1 MDQTPA
7 PSSPLPASVGVLVIG
22 AGLAGLCAAIEAARA
37 GASVLVLDAA
47 PPERLGGNARH
58 GRNIRIASDIETPFQ
73 RDSYPAAEFTR
84 DLLRVGAGDPALAE
98 ALAEGSRDLADWLM
112 AQGVRLE
119 PWAEGNLPYSR
130 RTVFLRGGGQAL
142 TNALLA
148 RARRLGVQICA
159 GVALDQLPPEAFDPA
174 HQGPLT
180 VVIGAHRITA
190 QALVLASGGI
200 GANRDWL
207 AQTHGARADHIA
219 NRGTPEQLG
228 GPLLHALAQ
237 GALAAGLPGDGHVVA
252 VDPRAPFHDA
262 GIVSRVDGM
271 QHGIVVGAE
280 GRRFAD
286 EGAVRGPERHSVW
299 ARKLLARPDPRAW
312 IILGAEA
319 AGKLPPMA
327 CPPLS
332 ADTPEAL
339 AGLCGIDPG
348 GLAETLKAPPDPPRT
363 GEIPPLV
370 APFHAIPM
378 IPGIGFTR
386 YGLVVDASAR
396 VRLATAVAPRL
407 FAAGTNMCGAI
418 LGQGYLSGA
427 GLTIAAVFGRIA
439 GRAAAKLA
447 PEVRSRPQPQPPA
460 FVPPAPE
467 TEPFAEAKRALNL
480 CNSCGFCT
488 GLCAVFPA
496 AQGRPDLARGDLRH
510 LAHLC
515 HDCRSC
521 LHDCQYAAPHAF
533 AVNLPATLSALRR
546 AEYREPLGLAKA
558 VFALCCLL
566 PPLLLLLLQP
576 LERVFGLHTGPG
588 AFYALIPHPVMAG
601 VTGAVMGLAALGLA
615 LRLALFWRAGR
626 GPVPVDGPALR
637 DGVIAALTLRNLGDC
652 EDRAGPAGRLRR
664 FAHHLLAGGF
674 GLTFLATVAGF
685 VLHQLGQPAP
695 YPWLSAP
702 VILGTSGGVAM
713 LAGLALMS
721 LRPDP
726 LKTPAMAR
734 SDRFL
739 RGQLALLAGTGLVL
753 LVLRDTPAMGLL
765 LALHLGTVA
774 GAVLCLPFGKLSHG
788 GWRLISLIRAAAE
801 ARARRLERGA
811 LDKGRARDASGRV
824 RAGGER

>member
-22 AGLAGLCAAIEAARA
+22 AGLAGLCAAIEAARG

-47 PPERLGGNARH
+47 PPARLGGNARH
-58 GRNIRIASDIETPFQ
+58 GRNIRVASDAETPFQ

-98 ALAEGSRDLADWLM
+98 ALAEGSRDLADWLL

-119 PWAEGNLPYSR
+119 PWADGNLPYSR

-148 RARRLGVQICA
+148 RARRLGVEIRA
-159 GVALDQLPPEAFDPA
+159 GMTLDRLPPEAFDPA
-174 HQGPLT
+174 HPGPLVVT
-180 VVIGAHRITA
+180 VGANRIKV
-190 QALVLASGGI
+190 QALVLASGGL
-200 GANRDWL
+200 GANRAWL
-207 AQTHGARADHIA
+207 AQTHGPRADHIA

-228 GPLLHALAQ
+228 GLLLQALAQ
-237 GALAAGLPGDGHVVA
+237 GALAAGQPGDGHVVA
-252 VDPRAPFHDA
+252 VDPRAPGHDA

-299 ARKLLARPDPRAW
+299 ARKMLARPDPRAW

-319 AGKLPPMA
+319 AQKLPPMA
-327 CPPLS
+327 YPPLS

-339 AGLCGIDPG
+339 AALCGIDPV
-348 GLAETLKAPPDPPRT
+348 GLAETLSAPLDPPRT
-363 GEIPPLV
+363 GAMAPLV
-370 APFHAIPM
+370 PPFHALPM

-396 VRLATAVAPRL
+396 VRLATAVTPRL
-407 FAAGTNMCGAI
+407 FAAGTNICGAI

-447 PEVRSRPQPQPPA
+447 PKAKLIPASLPPNPI
-460 FVPPAPE
+460 PPAPLAD
-467 TEPFAEAKRALNL
+467 PLAEAKRALNL

-496 AQGRPDLARGDLRH
+496 AQGRPNLARGDLRH

-533 AVNLPATLSALRR
+533 AVNLPATLSELRR
-546 AEYREPLGLAKA
+546 ADYREPLRPAQAL
-558 VFALCCLL
+558 FALGCLL
-566 PPLLLLLLQP
+566 PPLLLLILQP
-576 LERVFGLHTGPG
+576 LDRVFGLHTGPG

-601 VTGAVMGLAALGLA
+601 ATGAVMGFAALGLA

-626 GPVPVDGPALR
+626 GPVPVDRHALR
-637 DGVIAALTLRNLGDC
+637 AGLAEALSLRNLGDC

-685 VLHQLGQPAP
+685 FLHVAGQPAP

-713 LAGLALMS
+713 LAGLGLMS

-726 LKTPAMAR
+726 LKTAAMAR
-734 SDRFL
+734 SDSFL
-739 RGQLALLAGTGLVL
+739 RMQLAVLAGTGLVL
-753 LVLRDTPAMGLL
+753 LALRDTQAMGLL
-765 LALHLGTVA
+765 LALHLGAVA

-801 ARARRLERGA
+801 AR
-811 LDKGRARDASGRV
+811 GRARDRGQLDKARAEAASGRV
-824 RAGGER
+824 RTGGER

>member
-1 MDQTPA
+1 MTTTPVPQT
-7 PSSPLPASVGVLVIG
+7 PLPASVGVLVIG

-58 GRNIRIASDIETPFQ
+58 GRNIRVASDAETPYQ
-73 RDSYPAAEFTR
+73 RDSYPAEEFRR
-84 DLLRVGAGDPALAE
+84 DLLRVGGDDPALAE
-98 ALAEGSRDLADWLM
+98 ALAEGSRDLADWLL

-119 PWAEGNLPYSR
+119 PWADGNLPYSR

-142 TNALLA
+142 VNALLA
-148 RARRLGVQICA
+148 RARRLGVQIRA
-159 GVALDQLPPEAFDPA
+159 GIAVEALPSEAFDPA
-174 HQGPLT
+174 HQGPLA
-180 VVIGAHRITA
+180 VAIGAEQITA

-200 GANRDWL
+200 GANRVWL
-207 AQTHGARADHIA
+207 AQTHGARADQIA

-228 GPLLHALAQ
+228 GPLLDALAQ
-237 GALAAGLPGDGHVVA
+237 GARVAGKPGDGHVVA

-271 QHGIVVGAE
+271 QHGLVVGAD

-286 EGAVRGPERHSVW
+286 EGAVKGPERHSVW

-319 AGKLPPMA
+319 AKTLPPMLCA
-327 CPPLS
+327 PVS

-339 AGLCGIDPG
+339 AALCGIDPA
-348 GLAETLKAPPDPPRT
+348 GLAATLQDPLDPPRS
-363 GEIPPLV
+363 GVMAPLV

-386 YGLVVDASAR
+386 YGLVPDATAR
-396 VRLATAVAPRL
+396 VRLAEAVTPRL
-407 FAAGTNMCGAI
+407 FAAGTNICGAI

-439 GRAAAKLA
+439 GREAAKLA
-447 PEVRSRPQPQPPA
+447 PKAKLIPASLPPNPI
-460 FVPPAPE
+460 PPAPQA
-467 TEPFAEAKRALNL
+467 EPFAEAKRALNL
-480 CNSCGFCT
+480 CNTCGFCT

-496 AQGRPDLARGDLRH
+496 AQGRPNLTTGDLRH

-521 LHDCQYAAPHAF
+521 VHDCQYAAPHEF

-546 AEYREPLGLAKA
+546 ADYREPLALAKA
-558 VFALCCLL
+558 VFAICCAL
-566 PPLLLLLLQP
+566 PPLALLIAQP
-576 LERVFGLHTGPG
+576 LAQVFASHTGPG
-588 AFYALIPHPVMAG
+588 AFYALIPHPIMAG
-601 VTGAVMGLAALGLA
+601 ATAAVMGLAATFVLV
-615 LRLALFWRAGR
+615 RLILFWRAGR
-626 GPVPVDGPALR
+626 GPVPVDRVALR
-637 DGVIAALTLRNLGDC
+637 AGLFDALTLRNLDDC
-652 EDRAGPAGRLRR
+652 EDRLGPAGRLRR
-664 FAHHLLAGGF
+664 LAHHLLAGGF

-685 VLHQLGQPAP
+685 FAHVAGQPAP
-695 YPWLSAP
+695 YPLFSPP
-702 VILGTSGGVAM
+702 VILGTAGGVAM

-726 LKTPAMAR
+726 LKTPEMAR

-739 RGQLALLAGTGLVL
+739 RLQLAVLAGSGLALLA
-753 LVLRDTPAMGLL
+753 LRDTPAMGLL
-765 LALHLGTVA
+765 LALHLGAVA

-788 GWRLISLIRAAAE
+788 GWRLISLVRAAAE
-801 ARARRLERGA
+801 ARARRL
-811 LDKGRARDASGRV
+811 DKARARDASGRV
-824 RAGGER
+824 RTGGER

>member
-7 PSSPLPASVGVLVIG
+7 PQPPLPASVGVLVIG

-47 PPERLGGNARH
+47 PPARLGGNARH
-58 GRNIRIASDIETPFQ
+58 GRNIRVASDIETPFQ
-73 RDSYPAAEFTR
+73 RDSYPAEEFER
-84 DLLRVGAGDPALAE
+84 DLLRVGAGDPDLARV
-98 ALAEGSRDLADWLM
+98 LAEGSRDLADWLL

-119 PWAEGNLPYSR
+119 PWAAGNLPYSR

-142 TNALLA
+142 TNALLS
-148 RARRLGVQICA
+148 RARRLGVEIRA
-159 GVALDQLPPEAFDPA
+159 GIAVDRLPPEAFDPA
-174 HQGPLT
+174 HDGPLT
-180 VVIGAHRITA
+180 VTVGTHRITT
-190 QALVLASGGI
+190 QALVLASGGL

-207 AQTHGARADHIA
+207 AKTHGPRADHIA

-228 GPLLHALAQ
+228 GLLLQALAE
-237 GALAAGLPGDGHVVA
+237 GAQAAGLPGDGHVVA

-271 QHGIVVGAE
+271 QHGIVVGAD

-286 EGAVRGPERHSVW
+286 EGAIRGPERHSVW
-299 ARKLLARPDPRAW
+299 ARQLLSRPDPRAW
-312 IILGAEA
+312 ILLGADA
-319 AGKLPPMA
+319 AKTLPPMA

-348 GLAETLKAPPDPPRT
+348 GLAETLNRPPDPPRT
-363 GEIPPLV
+363 GEIMPLV
-370 APFHAIPM
+370 VPLHAIPM

-386 YGLVVDASAR
+386 YGLVVDAFAR
-396 VRLATAVAPRL
+396 VRLNDAVAPRL

-439 GRAAAKLA
+439 GRAAARLA
-447 PEVRSRPQPQPPA
+447 PKVRSLSQPLPSRPVVIDP
-460 FVPPAPE
+460 VPD
-467 TEPFAEAKRALNL
+467 PFAEAKRALNL

-496 AQGRPDLARGDLRH
+496 AQGRPDLTRGDLRH

-533 AVNLPATLSALRR
+533 GINLPATLAELRR
-546 AEYREPLGLAKA
+546 AEYREPLRPAQAL
-558 VFALCCLL
+558 FALCCVL
-566 PPLLLLLLQP
+566 PPLLLLTLQP
-576 LERVFGLHTGPG
+576 LERVFASHTGPG

-601 VTGAVMGLAALGLA
+601 ATGAVMGLAALGLA

-626 GPVPVDGPALR
+626 GPVPVDAPALR
-637 DGVIAALTLRNLGDC
+637 AGIVDALTLRNLADC

-664 FAHHLLAGGF
+664 IAHHLLAGGF

-685 VLHQLGQPAP
+685 VLHKLGQPAP
-695 YPWLSAP
+695 YPLLSAP

-739 RGQLALLAGTGLVL
+739 RGQLALLAGTGLAL
-753 LVLRDTPAMGLL
+753 LALRDTPAMGLL
-765 LALHLGTVA
+765 LALHLGAVA
-774 GAVLCLPFGKLSHG
+774 GAVLGLPFSKLSHG

-801 ARARRLERGA
+801 ARARQR
-811 LDKGRARDASGRV
+811 DRARLDRARSKTASGPD